1 MEKRFGGD
9 STMIHYTF
17 KKVTRGD
24 PATCSICHAPTYYSL
39 TNTKTWEE
47 YFSCKK
53 CGGKISKIKRLRKY
67 STSKEKEKKSKIS
80 EGKNGDLD
88 VKMETR
94 TQ

>member
-1 MEKRFGGD
+1 M
-9 STMIHYTF
+9 
-17 KKVTRGD
+17 
-24 PATCSICHAPTYYSL
+24 
-39 TNTKTWEE
+39 
-47 YFSCKK
+47 
-53 CGGKISKIKRLRKY
+53 RLRKY